1 MKRVLCYWACLML
14 PLFLAHSL
22 QAQDDRAVFELS
34 GPVTRVVSHVVD
46 MGDLWMTYELG
57 FSQEGTLQTIDGFY
71 SLRDGGSGDYELK
84 RGDNG
89 RISQVS
95 STEGDGLR
103 VIRYHYDREGRVTG
117 QDWIFENIDFD
128 TEVTTGSV
136 QFSYDDYG
144 NKIRADIQYTNGA
157 PSESILY
164 SYDKFDEYGNWVSR
178 TMNWPGKYENYTETR
193 DIEYGETKPIL
204 AEPTPAVEDPT
215 DPELAPEPVSD
226 APRSRES
233 WGWVE
238 FFELLL
244 VIAIPFAL
252 CHILYVLLFE
262 DRLIVPHSVEE
273 FKQMRRSTGRP
284 EELPE
289 EEENRIRRALAQ
301 VWLSFTTVETE
312 DGTQV
317 IPTNRKQIVAARKGL
332 LACVES
338 APTHSDSVDYYN
350 DCVKHY
356 KACRKRVFTGSKL
369 FIIIS
374 ALIYVAIFFLAEHD
388 WRMILF
394 GSLNIAFY
402 ILAALEPAFV
412 YQTKILKGKD
422 ASKPGAMTRVMV
434 GLLGFAVAGE
444 SYRTI
449 TKWSD
454 GSTTSEDDHTGFFV
468 QLMIGFVLMLVV
480 SYFMFVVS
488 IFNYL
493 RNYVLYR

>member
-1 MKRVLCYWACLML
+1 MKRFLCLWACQAFLLAAAPFL
-14 PLFLAHSL
+14 P
-22 QAQDDRAVFELS
+22 AQNDRAVFELN
-34 GPVTRVVSHVVD
+34 GPVTRVVPHVIE
-46 MGDLWMTYELG
+46 MGDLWMTYEME
-57 FSQEGTLQTIDGFY
+57 FSPEGTLQKIGGFY
-71 SLRDGGSGDYELK
+71 TIKEGNTGNHEVKRDE
-84 RGDNG
+84 RG
-89 RISQVS
+89 RLVEVS

-103 VIRYHYDREGRVTG
+103 IIRYHYDGEGRVSG
-117 QDWIFENIDFD
+117 EDWLFENIDFD
-128 TEVTTGSV
+128 TEVPMGSV
-136 QFSYDDYG
+136 RFSYDDYG
-144 NKIRADIQYTNGA
+144 NKIRADIRYNDGA
-157 PSESILY
+157 PSETITY
-164 SYDKFDEYGNWVSR
+164 SYDKFDDAGNWVSR
-178 TMNWPGKYENYTETR
+178 TMNWPGKYENCAETR
-193 DIEYGETKPIL
+193 DIEYGETKPVL
-204 AEPTPAVEDPT
+204 AEPTPPVEEPT
-215 DPELAPEPVSD
+215 DPELAPEPVPD

-262 DRLIVPHSVEE
+262 DRMIVPHSVEE

-284 EELPE
+284 EDLPE
-289 EEENRIRRALAQ
+289 EEDYRIRRALAQ
-301 VWLSFTTVETE
+301 VWLSFTKVETE

-332 LACVES
+332 LACIES
-338 APTHSDSVDYYN
+338 APTHSDSVDCYN
-350 DCVKHY
+350 DCVEQY

-422 ASKPGAMTRVMV
+422 ASRPGAMTRVMA

-454 GSTTSEDDHTGFFV
+454 GTTTSEDDHTGFFL
-468 QLMIGFVLMLVV
+468 QLMIGFVLMFVV